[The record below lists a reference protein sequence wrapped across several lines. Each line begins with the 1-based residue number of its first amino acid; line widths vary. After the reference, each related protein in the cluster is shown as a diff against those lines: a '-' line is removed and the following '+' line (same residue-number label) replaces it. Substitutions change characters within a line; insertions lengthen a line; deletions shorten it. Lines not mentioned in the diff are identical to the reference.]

1 MSFQINL
8 KKYRESK
15 GLSQEDLAQL
25 LGVGQST
32 VGMWENG
39 VNMPRMKTLQR
50 ITEILEITTNDL
62 MGTSNNNYSGSSTN
76 KDNITFDDFTYAMHN
91 EAKELTEKDKEM
103 LLNMARMLR
112 ERINDDKTNGGL
124 HGTSK

>member
-8 KKYRESK
+8 KKYRERK
-15 GLSQEDLAQL
+15 DLSQEDLAQL

-39 VNMPRMKTLQR
+39 VNMPRVKTLQK
-50 ITEILEITTNDL
+50 ITEILNVTTNDL
-62 MGTSNNNYSGSSTN
+62 MGTPNVESSNNSTVQ
-76 KDNITFDDFTYAMHN
+76 DITFDDFTYAMHN
-91 EAKELTEKDKEM
+91 EAKELTDKDKEM

-112 ERINDDKTNGGL
+112 DRVNDNKNSEANN
-124 HGTSK
+124 GTSK